1 MQIKFTVI
9 GHLITPFKI
18 PEQMPVQPCSKLALS
33 GYAVIEDD
41 YVAGLKDL
49 DSFSHLILI
58 YHFHRQTKTELLVRP
73 FLDKTARGVFA
84 TRAPARPNAIG
95 LSVVKLIRIEENK
108 LFFDKLDMLSGTPLL
123 DIKPFVP
130 GFDIPESPT
139 SGWLSNI
146 KDLSDGSSDGRFV

>member
-1 MQIKFTVI
+1 M
-9 GHLITPFKI
+9 
-18 PEQMPVQPCSKLALS
+18 
-33 GYAVIEDD
+33 
-41 YVAGLKDL
+41 AGLKDL